1 MSILSL
7 VTVVFAL
14 GLFLWLAAVYL
25 PVDKN
30 GRRLG
35 NRSDRDAAMPFPVL
49 ADRSGTAR
57 PRGELY
63 PPATLHS
70 A

>member
-25 PVDKN
+25 PVD
-30 GRRLG
+30 RDD
-35 NRSDRDAAMPFPVL
+35 RSLAMRTVRDVAVPIPVL

-57 PRGELY
+57 PRGEVN
-63 PPATLHS
+63 PPATLRS

>member
-7 VTVVFAL
+7 LTVVFAL

-25 PVDKN
+25 PVDRG
-30 GRRLG
+30 GR
-35 NRSDRDAAMPFPVL
+35 SARDAAVPIPIL
-49 ADRSGTAR
+49 IDRSGTAR
-57 PRGELY
+57 PRGEVN
-63 PPATLHS
+63 PPATLRS

>member
-25 PVDKN
+25 PVDRD

-35 NRSDRDAAMPFPVL
+35 RRTDRDVAVPIPVL
-49 ADRSGTAR
+49 SDRSGTAR
-57 PRGELY
+57 PRGEVN
-63 PPATLHS
+63 PPATLRS

>member
-25 PVDKN
+25 PMDRY

-35 NRSDRDAAMPFPVL
+35 SRSDRDAAVPIPVL

-57 PRGELY
+57 PRGEVN
-63 PPATLHS
+63 PPATLRS

>member
-1 MSILSL
+1 MPILSL

-25 PVDKN
+25 PVDRE
-30 GRRLG
+30 GRRLPK
-35 NRSDRDAAMPFPVL
+35 RVDRDAAVPIPIL
-49 ADRSGTAR
+49 IDRSGTAR
-57 PRGELY
+57 PIGEVN
-63 PPATLHS
+63 PPATLRS